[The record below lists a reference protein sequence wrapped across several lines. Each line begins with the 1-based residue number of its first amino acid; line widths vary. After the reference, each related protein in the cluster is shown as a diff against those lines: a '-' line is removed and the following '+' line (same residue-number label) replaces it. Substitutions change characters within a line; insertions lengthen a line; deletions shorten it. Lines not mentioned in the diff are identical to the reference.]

1 MYKKEDQKFVALQN
15 AIDSTEHQTATI
27 ERVFVE
33 LIEFIDSAT
42 DSQILVKIV
51 DVNEFVKRSFDRLE
65 KMAVDSV
72 QMRKQVYISS
82 KLKPFVID
90 TSDSLALVN
99 KLKMLPPTKETFN
112 IFQMRFLKDNTDT
125 FAEE

>member
-1 MYKKEDQKFVALQN
+1 MALQN
-15 AIDSTEHQTATI
+15 AIDNTEHQTATI